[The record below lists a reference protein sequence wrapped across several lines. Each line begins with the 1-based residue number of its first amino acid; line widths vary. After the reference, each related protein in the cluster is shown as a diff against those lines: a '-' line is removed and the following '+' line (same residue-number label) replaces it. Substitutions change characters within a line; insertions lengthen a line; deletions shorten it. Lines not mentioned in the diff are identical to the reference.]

1 MMSKSGGQHEETTVG
16 GHPTDYERLIQPI
29 EDRMIRSV
37 WRIVRDPND
46 FDDAFQEALAA
57 IWKRLRRILRH
68 PNPHALVLRI
78 CANAAY
84 DVLRDRAR
92 RRRQVESIPADA
104 AYGVSAADLLSD
116 REKREEILG
125 AIARLPR
132 RQAESALMRF
142 SEELSYK
149 DIAEAIGCSEV
160 TARTHV
166 KRARVRL
173 AALLAHLVPGSS
185 KETAK

>member
-1 MMSKSGGQHEETTVG
+1 MMFNAGGQQQESSVG
-16 GHPTDYERLIQPI
+16 GQPTDYERLIQPI

-37 WRIVRDPND
+37 WRIVRDAND
-46 FDDAFQEALAA
+46 FDDAFQEALAT
-57 IWKRLRRILRH
+57 IWKRLGRILRH

-92 RRRQVESIPADA
+92 HRQAEPIRPDA
-104 AYGVSAADLLSD
+104 VLAADLPAD
-116 REKREEILG
+116 HERQEEILG

-142 SEELSYK
+142 SQELSYK

-166 KRARVRL
+166 KRARIRL
-173 AALLAHLVPGSS
+173 AEALAHLAPHSS

>member
-1 MMSKSGGQHEETTVG
+1 MMLNSGGQQPESSVG
-16 GHPTDYERLIQPI
+16 GRPTDYEGLIQPI

-37 WRIVRDPND
+37 WRIVRDPHD
-46 FDDAFQEALAA
+46 FDDAFQEALAT
-57 IWKRLRRILRH
+57 IWKRLNRILRH

-84 DVLRDRAR
+84 DVIRDRAR
-92 RRRQVESIPADA
+92 RRRVEPVWPDA
-104 AYGVSAADLLSD
+104 VPAADLPAD
-116 REKREEILG
+116 HERQEEILG

-142 SEELSYK
+142 SQELSYK

-166 KRARVRL
+166 KRARIRL
-173 AALLAHLVPGSS
+173 AEALAHLVPRSS
-185 KETAK
+185 KETTK